1 MANLF
6 GYSDGN
12 HLIEAL
18 AEVNKGKE
26 GRSAQEN
33 LKRLIDEETNRRME
47 EKFGKLQQNI
57 MLDAMDQA
65 FSETA
70 LNRIAEEWQG
80 AAMQA
85 GVQVIDKN
93 LAKDEAQRIF
103 SNMKVADINVERLI
117 GIMGKLGRDAERS
130 LIAGKYADASV
141 LMQRKYSTALII
153 AEAKKLEK
161 ERAGFDRTYNQMR
174 KREIKSMEPE
184 YTDMVHQ
191 IYQLIDKPV
200 QRSIQD
206 LQDSLARNEYKN
218 LADFVEKKQNALRV
232 VDAWEPLME
241 GNWKK
246 SFNDLTVDEFRGVNG
261 TIKNLVHNGKE
272 ERKIYKAGEAAD
284 FAELKGEFIQSIVD
298 AAHGDF
304 AKLNKGK
311 YAKLPE
317 QYFVQHIQMETFLNR
332 LDGYDPNGV
341 WFQYVYRDLADG
353 AAQVDIWRKHFS
365 KRLKDVPQ
373 PKNLHRTLDNPLF
386 KDQDTGLAIPF
397 TRRNLI
403 AVMLNTGNSTNLKK
417 LAEGYKLRS
426 DDIMAWVNQHATKAE
441 FDYVQHI
448 WDVFA
453 EIKEKS
459 DTMYRSLAGV
469 APENIEIRPIDTPH
483 GQYKGGYYPLIRE
496 PNQVGEGSG
505 KVFGRDA
512 LLQENFVSAMPPA
525 GYTKK
530 RTGAIYPLSLE
541 PDMMTNQMSQMLHDI
556 GMRPALINASKIMM
570 NKEIQSKIR
579 AHFGD
584 AWKDELKDYLVGVAN
599 AQNYM
604 PQNQKA
610 IMELAEFARQNVIS
624 TVIGFNPS
632 TVMKHG
638 PTALGLSIKEV
649 GLKPFVKAAWETDIF
664 RNIIAEV
671 APERYRSAV
680 RSLLGVND
688 ITSNKTWN
696 FIRENS
702 LEIARRDRNWEE
714 TLFGATAGLQPFD
727 GYMTWRAKVMQLAS
741 KPVALSDMLS
751 AAPTWL
757 AAYKEAQAAGKD
769 HGESVAFG
777 DRAVR
782 RAHGST
788 ASTSRTSFQR
798 NYNPYLTSVYN
809 FWSDILNRQVETI
822 WKAGDIYKL
831 TEGNPVQKGLATVPT
846 LAGGLLAYSIWP
858 AIVESH
864 VSPHPHGDD
873 ESFVWRALKQF
884 AFTEMGGWVGIRDA
898 ATAFA
903 FARDPHYGLTGTAW
917 QGLTNLPRDL
927 LKKEPLN
934 KERVGRLIQDGAGLM
949 GTLTGAFPLQI
960 GKSARFLYG
969 VKTGQENPKN
979 TWQWLTGLRFGT
991 NDKHSESFEKYW
1003 KGH

>member
-1 MANLF
+1 MTN
-6 GYSDGN
+6 
-12 HLIEAL
+12 IIIKRI
-18 AEVNKGKE
+18 NKH
-26 GRSAQEN
+26 S
-33 LKRLIDEETNRRME
+33 
-47 EKFGKLQQNI
+47 
-57 MLDAMDQA
+57 
-65 FSETA
+65 
-70 LNRIAEEWQG
+70 
-80 AAMQA
+80 
-85 GVQVIDKN
+85 
-93 LAKDEAQRIF
+93 
-103 SNMKVADINVERLI
+103 
-117 GIMGKLGRDAERS
+117 
-130 LIAGKYADASV
+130 
-141 LMQRKYSTALII
+141 
-153 AEAKKLEK
+153 
-161 ERAGFDRTYNQMR
+161 
-174 KREIKSMEPE
+174 
-184 YTDMVHQ
+184 
-191 IYQLIDKPV
+191 
-200 QRSIQD
+200 
-206 LQDSLARNEYKN
+206 
-218 LADFVEKKQNALRV
+218 RV
-232 VDAWEPLME
+232 VDIFTGQQGWED
-241 GNWKK
+241 WARYAI
-246 SFNDLTVDEFRGVNG
+246 VR
-261 TIKNLVHNGKE
+261 
-272 ERKIYKAGEAAD
+272 
-284 FAELKGEFIQSIVD
+284 LKGQD
-298 AAHGDF
+298 YL
-304 AKLNKGK
+304 K
-311 YAKLPE
+311 
-317 QYFVQHIQMETFLNR
+317 FLR
-332 LDGYDPNGV
+332 GRPLD
-341 WFQYVYRDLADG
+341 
-353 AAQVDIWRKHFS
+353 
-365 KRLKDVPQ
+365 
-373 PKNLHRTLDNPLF
+373 
-386 KDQDTGLAIPF
+386 
-397 TRRNLI
+397 
-403 AVMLNTGNSTNLKK
+403 
-417 LAEGYKLRS
+417 
-426 DDIMAWVNQHATKAE
+426 KAE

-649 GLKPFVKAAWETDIF
+649 GLKNFVKAAWEADIF